1 MSKNSNVTGLYTKL
15 LSCLFFMLFANWGW
29 GQTVVTFP
37 TNGTDQST
45 SNVQTTWTVPSGVS
59 SVQVEVWGGG
69 GGGCGRYNTSGSG
82 AAGGGG
88 AYARKGSFTVNTGDV
103 LYIQVGKRGT
113 GKGTSAQIATDGG
126 ISYVKTGSHTG
137 TIIGAAGGGT
147 GGTNVSSFVCSGGP
161 GSTSYTI
168 NATSPTT
175 NDDYWF
181 GGIGGDGGCN
191 SNGGSGGGGAGSGG
205 NGSSPTA
212 CTGTVTA
219 GGSAW
224 GTSLTGGVGGKSF
237 TSSTPNAAGIRGG
250 GGGGVGTG
258 STFSGGNGGGG
269 FVRITYTA
277 SPIITTSV
285 SSINAFS
292 ACVSTASTQQSFT
305 VSGSNLTA
313 NITVSAPTGFE
324 ISLTSGASFSTSP
337 ISLSPTSGTVSS
349 TTIYVR
355 MASQAS
361 SPASGNISCTSTGA
375 SSQNI
380 SVSGTVAS
388 TIAWTDPNGN
398 AFGTSSNWTPNWL
411 STDWKT
417 CNVAQFNNTGTGT
430 TNTFGINMNTGIDNF
445 SGSLSI
451 AAIEITSLRTTNPIT
466 IGNSSTTATG
476 NLTLNGATLNST
488 SNTILRNASSQLL
501 TIQNTQGSGTQT
513 MGLVL
518 ANATSNINI
527 ESSGGITI
535 SSKISGANPI
545 TKIGSGSGSLLLSG
559 ANTFSGATNINAGT
573 LKLGVSSTSSTS
585 GPLGTN
591 AGGAIVSSGAVLDL
605 NGFSLTSSANE
616 ALTLNGTGISTNGA
630 LINSAVTSSTWVGG
644 VSLASDA
651 GVGGSGDI
659 TLSGVIS
666 GANSLIKFGTGTLT
680 ISGTNT
686 FGGAG
691 KTVSIDNGTVIISS
705 FGNNFGNL
713 SNSFS
718 IGSSSTSATLKFSS
732 ATGTVSRIFSIG
744 SSGGTMENTST
755 GTVTF
760 DQNATLNG
768 ELTANISGASGNII
782 YSGILS
788 GAGSLKVNSATTTQV
803 VRLNAV
809 NTYSGSTTI
818 TAGFLRIGIANAIP
832 SSSNVIM
839 NGGTLS
845 NNTTNFGFTTS
856 GTLNLQSNSI
866 VEFGTSGNFNFGASN
881 LFSWT
886 AGAILTI
893 TGWQGNP
900 GSAGIGARI
909 FVGSNSSSLIS
920 SQLDQINFD
929 GYSSG
934 AMILS
939 TGEIVPKLYYFR
951 TKQSGNWNSAST
963 WEMSSDNATWINST
977 NSPSYIDA
985 TITIMNTHTVT
996 VTGSV
1001 TIDETT
1007 IEAGGTL
1014 NLNSGITLTL
1024 NNGTGTDVDVYGTF
1038 IQSAGTLTNNGQL
1051 VFQNSGYFE
1060 QAKVGAAIPTATW
1073 NTGSTCLVTG
1083 WLTTIGGG
1091 LNQTFYNFTFNSSN
1105 WSSTMTSMEPNGMQ
1119 VNGLFKVVNTG
1130 SGELNLMSGATSRSL
1145 TVGSFEITGGIFQ
1158 ISGSN
1163 GDANATLN
1171 VLNNFLVSGG
1181 TFYFQDNQT
1190 TSSGF
1195 SKLIVGGNITIE
1207 GGIVSTDTNAGDIG
1221 IYFNGTGS
1229 QTYTHSGGTLLEY
1242 LRTRFG
1248 FKTSSGP
1255 TAINEVYSHSTIAQT
1270 TINGTTMSNFTGY
1283 AAWPTSGSLINN
1295 LTINNP
1301 NGVALSTNKT
1311 VNGNLNLNSGILTTT
1326 SSNLLYIAN
1335 TSTTAINGGGSGAY
1349 VSGPLKWA
1357 VTNSG
1362 GTYMYQIGKN
1372 GKYAPAG
1379 IVDPNAGSTDF
1390 MAEYFNADPNTVNY
1404 TRTSKE
1410 SSINIVSA
1418 CEYWMIDRVVGSAS
1432 ANVVLSWDA
1441 AARSCGITQPNELL
1455 VLRWN
1460 GTQWSNHWN
1469 NTSLISGVTGNGTL
1483 TSNAIVSNFSPFT
1496 LGSNTTNNPLPVSLL
1511 NFKANCVNKNVKLN
1525 WQTASESNNDFFEIE
1540 RSTDGL
1546 SYANFLRVNGNGTTN
1561 EQHNYTAYDEQP
1573 LAGNTYYR
1581 LKQVDF
1587 NGSTT
1592 YYNPQMVNCAD
1603 DANISIYPN
1612 PNNGTFLIK
1621 GLQEESELQLT
1632 DALGKNLLTKNV
1644 SATENTYEVTTLQ
1657 EGIYFLLIKNK
1668 FGLVQ
1673 TQKIIVQN

>member
-1 MSKNSNVTGLYTKL
+1 M
-15 LSCLFFMLFANWGW
+15 FFANWGW
-29 GQTVVTFP
+29 GQTIVTFP
-37 TNGTDQST
+37 SNGTTQST
-45 SNVQTTWTVPSGVS
+45 SNVQSTWTVPLGVTS
-59 SVQVEVWGGG
+59 IQVEVWGGG
-69 GGGCGRYNTSGSG
+69 GGGCGRFNTSGSG

-88 AYARKGSFTVNTGDV
+88 AYARKGSFAVNANDV
-103 LYIQVGKRGT
+103 LYIQVGKQGTGRGT
-113 GKGTSAQIATDGG
+113 GTQTATDGG

-137 TIIGAAGGGT
+137 TIIVAAGGGT
-147 GGTNVSSFVCSGGP
+147 GGTNVSSLVCSGGP

-205 NGSSPTA
+205 NGSSPTS
-212 CTGTVTA
+212 CTGTASA

-224 GTSLTGGVGGKSF
+224 STSLSGGVGGKSY
-237 TSSTPNAAGIRGG
+237 TSSTPDAAGIRGG

-258 STFSGGNGGGG
+258 SNLSGGNGGGG
-269 FVRITYTA
+269 FVRITYTF
-277 SPIITTSV
+277 SPTITTSV
-285 SSINAFS
+285 SSLNAFTS
-292 ACVSTASTQQSFT
+292 CSGTASSQQSFT

-313 NITVSAPTGFE
+313 NLVVTPPTGFE

-337 ISLSPTSGTVSS
+337 ISLSPASGTVSS

-375 SSQNI
+375 TTKNV
-380 SVSGTVAS
+380 SVSGTVAT
-388 TIAWTDPNGN
+388 TIPWTDASTGN
-398 AFGTSSNWTPNWL
+398 AFGTSTNWTPNII

-417 CNVAQFNNTGTGT
+417 CHIAQFNNSGSSS
-430 TNTFGINMNTGIDNF
+430 NYGINMFTGTDNF
-445 SGSLSI
+445 SGALSI
-451 AAIEITSLRTTNPIT
+451 GAIEVTASRTTNSIT
-466 IGNSSTTATG
+466 IGNSSINSAGT
-476 NLTLNGATLNST
+476 LTLNGASLNT
-488 SNTILRNASSQLL
+488 IANTILRNASSQLL
-501 TIQNTQGSGTQT
+501 TIQNNVLSGNQT
-513 MGLVL
+513 MSL
-518 ANATSNINI
+518 ALGNATDNIINTDG
-527 ESSGGITI
+527 SGGITI
-535 SSKISGANPI
+535 SSIISGSSKPL
-545 TKIGSGSGSLLLSG
+545 TKIGTGGALTLSG
-559 ANTFSGATNINAGT
+559 ANTFSGATNVNAGT

-591 AGGAIVSSGAVLDL
+591 AGGAIVSSGAILDL
-605 NGFSLTSSANE
+605 NGFSLTSSATE
-616 ALTLNGTGISTNGA
+616 ALTLNGTGISSGGA
-630 LINSAVTSSTWVGG
+630 LLNNALTSSTWVGG

-659 TLSGVIS
+659 TLSGLIS
-666 GANSLIKFGTGTLT
+666 GANSLIKYGTGTLT
-680 ISGTNT
+680 LSGTNT

-691 KTVSIDNGTVIISS
+691 KTISIDNGTVIISS
-705 FGNNFGNL
+705 FGNNFGNS
-713 SNSFS
+713 SNTFS
-718 IGSSSTSATLKFSS
+718 IGSSTTSATLKFSS
-732 ATGTVSRIFSIG
+732 TTGTVNRIFGIG

-760 DQNATLNG
+760 DQNAALNG

-788 GAGSLKVNSATTTQV
+788 GTGSLKVNSTTTTQV

-809 NTYSGSTTI
+809 NIYSGSTTI
-818 TAGFLRIGIANAIP
+818 TAGILRIGIANAIP
-832 SSSNVIM
+832 SSSNIIM
-839 NGGTLS
+839 SGGTLS
-845 NNTTNFGFTTS
+845 NNSTNFGFTTS
-856 GTLNLQSNSI
+856 GTLLLTSNSTF
-866 VEFGTSGNFNFGASN
+866 ELGSSGNFNFGASN
-881 LFSWT
+881 LVSWT

-900 GSAGIGARI
+900 GSAGTGARI

-920 SQLDQINFD
+920 SQLDQINFN

-939 TGEIVPKLYYFR
+939 TGEIVPKLYHFR

-963 WEMSSDNATWINST
+963 WEMSSDNSTWINAS
-977 NSPSYIDA
+977 NSPTNIDA
-985 TITIMNTHTVT
+985 TITIRNTHSVT

-1001 TIDETT
+1001 TIDQTNIET
-1007 IEAGGTL
+1007 GGTL
-1014 NLNSGITLTL
+1014 NLNSAVILTI
-1024 NNGTGTDVDVYGTF
+1024 NDGTGNDIDVTGSF
-1038 IQSAGTLTNNGQL
+1038 IQSAGTLTNNGQI
-1051 VFQNSGYFE
+1051 VVQNGGLFR
-1060 QAKVGAAIPTATW
+1060 QAKVGTIIPTATW
-1073 NTGSTCLVTG
+1073 NSGSTCEVTG
-1083 WLTTIGGG
+1083 WTTTIGGG

-1248 FKTSSGP
+1248 FKTTSGP
-1255 TAINEVYSHSTIAQT
+1255 ISINEVYSHSTIAQT
-1270 TINGTTMSNFTGY
+1270 TINGSTMSNNSGY
-1283 AAWPTSGSLINN
+1283 SSWPTTGALINN
-1295 LTINNP
+1295 LTINNA
-1301 NGVALSTNKT
+1301 NGVTLSTAKT
-1311 VNGNLNLNSGILTTT
+1311 VNGTLNLTNGVLTTT

-1335 TSTTAINGGGSGAY
+1335 TSTSAINGGGTSAY

-1410 SSINIVSA
+1410 SSINNVSA
-1418 CEYWMIDRVVGSAS
+1418 CEYWMIDKVVGSAS
-1432 ANVVLSWDA
+1432 AHVVLSWDA

-1469 NTSLISGVTGNGTL
+1469 NTSLITGVTGNGTL

-1511 NFKANCVNKNVKLN
+1511 NFKANCINKNVQLN
-1525 WQTASESNNDFFEIE
+1525 WQTASESNNDFFDIE

-1546 SYANFLRVNGNGTTN
+1546 SYANFLRVNGKGTTN
-1561 EQHNYTAYDEQP
+1561 EQQNYTAYDEQ
-1573 LAGNTYYR
+1573 LFEGNIYYR

-1587 NGSTT
+1587 NGSAT

-1603 DANISIYPN
+1603 DANISIFPN
-1612 PNNGTFLIK
+1612 PNNGNFLIK

-1632 DALGKNLLTKNV
+1632 DALGKNLLIKKV
-1644 SATENTYEVTTLQ
+1644 VATETTYEVTTLQ
-1657 EGIYFLLIKNK
+1657 EGIYFLLIKSK
-1668 FGLVQ
+1668 SGLVQ
-1673 TQKIIVQN
+1673 TQKIVVQK